1 MLSAVR
7 YGLPA
12 VIVLVGVVLLAID
25 PSANGE
31 GAAAIV
37 GAGLSVALLNVL
49 HRIGVKGEDDR
60 ADEAA
65 ARAYFD
71 AHGRWP
77 DDDGEAATPE
87 PAQHTS
93 DSRP

>member
-1 MLSAVR
+1 MLAAVR

-49 HRIGVKGEDDR
+49 HRVGVKGEDDR

-77 DDDGEAATPE
+77 DEDTASTAD
-87 PAQHTS
+87 AQRTS